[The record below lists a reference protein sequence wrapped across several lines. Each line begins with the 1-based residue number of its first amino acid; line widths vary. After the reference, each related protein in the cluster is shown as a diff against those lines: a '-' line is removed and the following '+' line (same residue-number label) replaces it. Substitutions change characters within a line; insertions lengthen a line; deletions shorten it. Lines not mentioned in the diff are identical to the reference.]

1 MLPAPL
7 AARESLNERRNYL
20 LPVWTVYHLVQ
31 DARVFSYRPE
41 VGVSEVL
48 LVYQTTGEPGRLP
61 RNRTP
66 PPSPA

>member
-48 LVYQTTGEPGRLP
+48 LV
-61 RNRTP
+61 
-66 PPSPA
+66 